1 MYLAHHEPESVFI
14 TSSIVIAVM
23 TFIVII
29 QEESAALLSQ
39 MFAQQLAGNQ
49 SYASPMPEEGRAGPK
64 QPSRV
69 IIEGSKPAN
78 GQGSEAGG
86 SRSSAPN
93 PFEGLTGLPFQAQQ
107 ETGQFPSCLLQS
119 STAQHCHP
127 PHSKAAF
134 TALVSPS
141 VG

>member
-1 MYLAHHEPESVFI
+1 MSLLSLIIIAMICIDIIIII
-14 TSSIVIAVM
+14 T
-23 TFIVII
+23 I

-49 SYASPMPEEGRAGPK
+49 SYANPMPEEGRAGPK

-69 IIEGSKPAN
+69 IIEGSKPAD

-107 ETGQFPSCLLQS
+107 ETGELPLCLLPMQHS
-119 STAQHCHP
+119 IDIHITAQ
-127 PHSKAAF
+127 
-134 TALVSPS
+134 LPS
-141 VG
+141 

>member
-1 MYLAHHEPESVFI
+1 MV
-14 TSSIVIAVM
+14 
-23 TFIVII
+23 I

-49 SYASPMPEEGRAGPK
+49 SYANTLPEEGRAGPK

-69 IIEGSKPAN
+69 TIEGSKAAD

-107 ETGQFPSCLLQS
+107 DTGDLPSCLLPMQHS
-119 STAQHCHP
+119 TDIQITAQLPSQHSTARHR
-127 PHSKAAF
+127 HSHDSTAAF
-134 TALVSPS
+134 TACVSCS
-141 VG
+141 GC

>member
-1 MYLAHHEPESVFI
+1 V
-14 TSSIVIAVM
+14 TIV
-23 TFIVII
+23 TCK

-49 SYASPMPEEGRAGPK
+49 SYANPMPEEGRAGSK

-69 IIEGSKPAN
+69 IIEGSKVAD

-93 PFEGLTGLPFQAQQ
+93 PFEGLTGLPFQAQH
-107 ETGQFPSCLLQS
+107 ETGELPFCLLTCSNAS
-119 STAQHCHP
+119 SLDESADESGC
-127 PHSKAAF
+127 AF
-134 TALVSPS
+134 IVCVDTRA
-141 VG
+141 

>member
-1 MYLAHHEPESVFI
+1 MFI
-14 TSSIVIAVM
+14 
-23 TFIVII
+23 II
-29 QEESAALLSQ
+29 LQEESAALLSQ

-49 SYASPMPEEGRAGPK
+49 SYANPMPEEGRAGPK

-69 IIEGSKPAN
+69 IIEGSKPAD

-107 ETGQFPSCLLQS
+107 ETGELPFCLLPM
-119 STAQHCHP
+119 QHSRKKRKRNYDAVRC
-127 PHSKAAF
+127 SK
-134 TALVSPS
+134 
-141 VG
+141 

>member
-1 MYLAHHEPESVFI
+1 
-14 TSSIVIAVM
+14 
-23 TFIVII
+23 
-29 QEESAALLSQ
+29 

-49 SYASPMPEEGRAGPK
+49 SYANPMPEDGRAGPK

-69 IIEGSKPAN
+69 IIEGSKPAD

-107 ETGQFPSCLLQS
+107 ETGQIPPCLLPMQH
-119 STAQHCHP
+119 STDIHI
-127 PHSKAAF
+127 
-134 TALVSPS
+134 TAKLPSQRVYSP
-141 VG
+141 VITNGYY